1 MQITNY
7 IIKKKNLI
15 ISIIFLATATAI
27 KYFPILLLP
36 FIIIYYYRK
45 EKVGKKI
52 VKCIQYGGLFF
63 IILIIP
69 YLLYVRDFQVFSG
82 LLIQQ
87 QKFAKNFY
95 IIILEYFKEPPGLA
109 KTINDILLK
118 GFVIIYFFKCV
129 TLLFKKNIKFRE
141 EMQVANYF
149 LMAFTFLLIT
159 NFQPWYIMWL
169 FPLMMWQKANNI
181 RLIIQISLI
190 SQFANS
196 VFLAY
201 DEGWRNGVPFTFLM
215 VLLVQLRAF
224 PIRKFLSDFVNI
236 FKSKSKVLK

>member
-1 MQITNY
+1 
-7 IIKKKNLI
+7 
-15 ISIIFLATATAI
+15 
-27 KYFPILLLP
+27 
-36 FIIIYYYRK
+36 
-45 EKVGKKI
+45 
-52 VKCIQYGGLFF
+52 
-63 IILIIP
+63 
-69 YLLYVRDFQVFSG
+69 
-82 LLIQQ
+82 
-87 QKFAKNFY
+87 
-95 IIILEYFKEPPGLA
+95 
-109 KTINDILLK
+109 
-118 GFVIIYFFKCV
+118 
-129 TLLFKKNIKFRE
+129 
-141 EMQVANYF
+141 MQVANYF